1 MFSLTIALGPVQ
13 WRLLY
18 KSDETLKAA
27 EFPLLVEA
35 HSNDWVTLGDD
46 FGQVVRIARSAIT
59 GVLVEDMQQSKLA
72 QQELLLYGERVRH
85 AAMMAAQSDPQL
97 RQHPAP
103 RGPAVLT
110 PMGMNGIPR

>member
-13 WRLLY
+13 WRLMFR
-18 KSDETLKAA
+18 SQETAKAVFDDCCA
-27 EFPLLVEA
+27 ATPLHRLDV
-35 HSNDWVTLGDD
+35 SDD
-46 FGQVVRIARSAIT
+46 FGQRCVTLRTNIT
-59 GVLVEDMQQSKLA
+59 GVLLEDLQQSKLA

-110 PMGMNGIPR
+110 PMGMNGVPRG